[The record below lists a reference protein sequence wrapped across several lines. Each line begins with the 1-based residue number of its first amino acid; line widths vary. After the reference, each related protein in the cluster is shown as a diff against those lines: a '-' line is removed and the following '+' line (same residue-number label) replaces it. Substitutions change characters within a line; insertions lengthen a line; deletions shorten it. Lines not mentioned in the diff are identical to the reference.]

1 MQWLA
6 EKKPGCLGNLTCK
19 IAIFKEMGTFL
30 KSCHAL
36 VQFLASKEGLEV
48 SVKGQ
53 YVFVTQ
59 SAAKLQ
65 VVKFGVIVIYRK
77 D

>member
-1 MQWLA
+1 
-6 EKKPGCLGNLTCK
+6 
-19 IAIFKEMGTFL
+19 MGTFL

-65 VVKFGVIVIYRK
+65 VVKFGVIVFHRK
-77 D
+77 DVHPQSLAKQNSASI